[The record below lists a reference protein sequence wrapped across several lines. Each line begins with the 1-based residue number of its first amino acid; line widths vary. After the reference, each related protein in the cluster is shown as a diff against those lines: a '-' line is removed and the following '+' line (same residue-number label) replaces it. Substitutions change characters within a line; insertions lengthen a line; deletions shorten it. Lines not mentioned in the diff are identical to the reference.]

1 VQAELGLYTR
11 NMVRVPSLT
20 EDRAASY
27 RISLARTGDGQDAT
41 WLALVD
47 EMPDCTGRG
56 ATPAE
61 AVQRAL
67 AAAEATTATAQAPTK
82 ADGQAQKPVAQHSGK
97 LLVRMPA
104 TLHDELAQ
112 AAESEGV
119 SLNQMITGILAS
131 AVEWRSDGRRGGR
144 PEQPAHEDASSV
156 RLTRIALAANVA
168 AVLVAATVAITLLVV
183 AWRAGF

>member
-1 VQAELGLYTR
+1 VQADLGLYTR
-11 NMVRVPSLT
+11 NVVSVPSLT

-41 WLALVD
+41 WLAVVD

-56 ATPAE
+56 ATPVE
-61 AVQRAL
+61 AVQSAL
-67 AAAEATTATAQAPTK
+67 AAAEATTAAAQAPAK
-82 ADGQAQKPVAQHSGK
+82 ADGQAKPVAQHSGK

-131 AVEWRSDGRRGGR
+131 AVEWRSDGRRGVR
-144 PEQPAHEDASSV
+144 LEQPTPESASSR